1 MSLSFWRDVSIVWL
15 SLLCFIGLIIPLAA
29 FYFAVRGLDS
39 AHRKSASLLRQTQ
52 GYSRA
57 MRRESEVISER
68 VATPVIRTH
77 SQFVRIRST
86 VQRLWRDRR
95 ST

>member
-15 SLLCFIGLIIPLAA
+15 SLLCFIGLIIPLATL
-29 FYFAVRGLDS
+29 FFAVKGLDI
-39 AHRKSASLLRQTQ
+39 AHRKSLSFLRKSQ

-57 MRRESEVISER
+57 MRQPSERLSER
-68 VATPVIRTH
+68 VAAPVIH
-77 SQFVRIRST
+77 SHSGFVRIRT
-86 VQRLWRDRR
+86 AWQRLWRERG